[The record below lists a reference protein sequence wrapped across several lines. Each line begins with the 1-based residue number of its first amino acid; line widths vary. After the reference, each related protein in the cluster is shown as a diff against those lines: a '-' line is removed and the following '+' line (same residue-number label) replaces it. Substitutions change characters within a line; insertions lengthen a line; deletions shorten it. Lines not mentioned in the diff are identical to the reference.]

1 MCALTCHRDHDVG
14 YSRKSSFFC
23 DCGAEVASA
32 GEENR
37 VACQCLSPLSSKEL
51 ATIYEEPESAAKK
64 SEDQVADPDK
74 QIMESSSSTAA
85 PKEAMNH
92 IATHSHERAKRTI
105 NALVRYH
112 PERVEAAI
120 KA

>member
-51 ATIYEEPESAAKK
+51 ATIYEEPESASKN
-64 SEDQVADPDK
+64 SEDELADFDK
-74 QIMESSSSTAA
+74 QIESASSTVA
-85 PKEAMNH
+85 PKEPTNH
-92 IATHSHERAKRTI
+92 IASHSRERAKRTI
-105 NALVRYH
+105 NALVR
-112 PERVEAAI
+112 
-120 KA
+120 